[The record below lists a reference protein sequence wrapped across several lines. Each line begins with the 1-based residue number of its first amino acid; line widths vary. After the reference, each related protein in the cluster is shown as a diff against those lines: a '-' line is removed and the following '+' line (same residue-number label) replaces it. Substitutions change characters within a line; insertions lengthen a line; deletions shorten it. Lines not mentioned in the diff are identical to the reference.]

1 LGHYLIVVNTS
12 TVSAIQAKKR
22 GGKAGKVLEAR
33 KFTCRDCK
41 RCFKIRV
48 ESNTAFPSVLLWSLC
63 DLAIGPSDNHPS
75 NCQTWE
81 KKKHQ
86 YTSDAQNTHCFRCA
100 SDIWDIDK
108 EIVKFIIPCLV
119 DQIRNPTHD
128 LSQTTASVQRER

>member
-1 LGHYLIVVNTS
+1 
-12 TVSAIQAKKR
+12 VSAIQAKKR
-22 GGKAGKVLEAR
+22 GGKAGKVLEAQ

>member
-1 LGHYLIVVNTS
+1 
-12 TVSAIQAKKR
+12 VSAIQAKKR

-75 NCQTWE
+75 NCQTW
-81 KKKHQ
+81 KKISINTLLMHKIL
-86 YTSDAQNTHCFRCA
+86 TASDALQMSTYGILTR
-100 SDIWDIDK
+100 K
-108 EIVKFIIPCLV
+108 
-119 DQIRNPTHD
+119 
-128 LSQTTASVQRER
+128 